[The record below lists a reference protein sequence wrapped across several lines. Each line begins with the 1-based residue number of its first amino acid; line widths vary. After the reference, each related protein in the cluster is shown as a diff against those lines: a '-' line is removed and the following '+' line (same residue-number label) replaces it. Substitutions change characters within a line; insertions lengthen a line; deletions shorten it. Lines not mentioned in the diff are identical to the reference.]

1 MCLSDDK
8 RKTNYDQFGHAAFE
22 GGGNHGFGNFDFGSS
37 FSDIFEDFFGDDVFG
52 GNRRSGR
59 RASNRGNDLRYD
71 INISLEEAYS
81 GLNKKINYTTYKK
94 CSRCSGQG
102 SEPGSKPITCNYCNG
117 RGKVRS
123 NQGFFTIQQTCPE
136 CSGYGETINNPCKQ
150 CRGNGK
156 IQSKESVSV
165 KIPKG
170 VDDGTRIRVSGKGEA
185 GSKGGSPGDLY
196 LFVSVDSHSIFNRSD
211 EHLYFEL
218 PITFTDAALGTSV
231 EVPSI
236 DGGRAKIK
244 IPPATQHGK
253 QLRLRG
259 KGMPLLRGNGYG
271 DLYIKII
278 TEVPSSLSSK
288 QKELLEEFR
297 KIESEKA
304 SPIIKSFFEKA
315 KKFWKNS

>member
-1 MCLSDDK
+1 MEEVKL
-8 RKTNYDQFGHAAFE
+8 DQIR
-22 GGGNHGFGNFDFGSS
+22 DF
-37 FSDIFEDFFGDDVFG
+37 
-52 GNRRSGR
+52 
-59 RASNRGNDLRYD
+59 
-71 INISLEEAYS
+71 SLF
-81 GLNKKINYTTYKK
+81 NKLVMK
-94 CSRCSGQG
+94 
-102 SEPGSKPITCNYCNG
+102 
-117 RGKVRS
+117 
-123 NQGFFTIQQTCPE
+123 
-136 CSGYGETINNPCKQ
+136 CSGYGETISNPCRQ

-185 GSKGGSPGDLY
+185 GSKGGSTGDLY
-196 LFVSVDSHSIFNRSD
+196 LFISVDNHSIFRRSD

-218 PITFTDAALGTSV
+218 PISFTDAALGTS

-236 DGGRAKIK
+236 DGGKAKIK
-244 IPPATQHGK
+244 IPAGTQHGK

-259 KGMPLLRGNGYG
+259 KGMPLLRSNDYG
-271 DLYIKII
+271 DLYMKII

-297 KIESEKA
+297 KIESEKS